1 MDLLFGTFIT
11 PSAQAPDQVV
21 ALARLAEDAGLDLAT
36 FQDHPYQPAFLDTWT
51 LMSYVAAAT
60 SRIRLS
66 GNVLNL
72 PLRQPVVLARS
83 AASLDLLSG
92 GRVELGIGAGGF
104 WNAIEAAGG
113 RRLAPGESVDAL
125 GEAIRIIREV
135 WDVEQRGGVRV
146 DGSYYRVVGAKRG
159 PAPAHDI
166 GIWVGAYKPRML
178 RLVGRSADGWLPSLS
193 YLPGGAKDLPGLNA
207 IIDEAAAESGRAPQ
221 DVRRLLNVSGQFARS
236 ASGFLVGPPAHWAE
250 GLAELAR
257 EHGISAFILAGDDPA
272 AVRTFGEEVAPA
284 VRQLLAPTP
293 SGGTAAGPGTAV
305 LSKSSRDKAVWDEST
320 RPVAPPAPEGF
331 VYSAGAEAVG
341 QHLHEVHNHLRQ
353 ELEQVRDVLRQVKR
367 GAMTAGHAR
376 SVLNQMTM
384 RQNNWTLGTYCAAY
398 CTMITQHHGIED
410 SAVFPHLR
418 RADKD
423 LVPVIDRLQEEH
435 VIIHE
440 VVEGVDRALV
450 KLIADPEDYSELEEA
465 VDALTVSLLSHLS
478 YEEEQITEPLA
489 RYGFYAGQV

>member
-21 ALARLAEDAGLDLAT
+21 ALARVAEDAGLDLAT

-60 SRIRLS
+60 TRIRLS

-104 WNAIEAAGG
+104 WDAIEAAGG
-113 RRLAPGESVDAL
+113 RRLSPGESVDAL
-125 GEAIRIIREV
+125 DEAIRIIREV

-146 DGSYYRVVGAKRG
+146 DGKHYRVLGAKRG

-178 RLVGRSADGWLPSLS
+178 RLVGRAADGWLPSLA
-193 YLPGGAKDLPGLNA
+193 YLPGGVKDLLGLNA
-207 IIDEAAAESGRAPQ
+207 VIDEAAVEAGREPG
-221 DVRRLLNVSGQFARS
+221 DVRRLLNISGEFTRS
-236 ASGFLVGPPAHWAE
+236 ATGFLVGPPAHWAE

-257 EHGISAFILAGDDPA
+257 DHGISAFIMTGDDPEA
-272 AVRTFGEEVAPA
+272 IRIFGEEVAPA
-284 VRQLLAPTP
+284 VREWV
-293 SGGTAAGPGTAV
+293 AGPTAV
-305 LSKSSRDKAVWDEST
+305 GAVAGASTGLGRADLKGIEVWDETT
-320 RPVAPPAPEGF
+320 RPVAPPAPEG
-331 VYSAGAEAVG
+331 VVLSARGRAIG
-341 QHLHEVHNHLRQ
+341 QHLHEVHDHLRA
-353 ELEQVRDVLRQVKR
+353 ELEQVRDVLQQVKR

-376 SVLNQMTM
+376 SVLNEMTM

-398 CTMITQHHGIED
+398 CTMITQHHGMED
-410 SAVFPHLR
+410 TAIFPHLR
-418 RADKD
+418 RADKG

-450 KLIADPEDYSELEEA
+450 KLIGNPDDYTELEEA
-465 VDALTVSLLSHLS
+465 VEALTTSLLSHLS
-478 YEEEQITEPLA
+478 YEEDQITEPLG